1 MKLELVNVTKSYNDG
16 HKILKVIEDLS
27 IVFESSVQV
36 AILGRSGIGKST
48 LLHMLGGLDKVTAGS
63 IKINDQDIAKF
74 TNDQLSD
81 FRAKNVGFVFQFH
94 HLLSDFSAQENVA
107 MPLLIQGLNSIEA
120 NQRAKE
126 ILDMVKLGDRLDHRP
141 GELSGGEQQRVAL
154 ARSLVHKPG
163 IVLADEPTGSL
174 DESTG
179 RMVQDLLQDVSRQ
192 INATLVVV
200 THNKELAK
208 SFDYVL
214 EMKSGGILSNV

>member
-1 MKLELVNVTKSYNDG
+1 MKLELNNVTKSYNDG
-16 HKILKVIEDLS
+16 HKTLKVIENLS
-27 IVFESSVQV
+27 IIFESSVQV

-48 LLHMLGGLDKVTAGS
+48 LLHMLGGLDKVTSGS
-63 IKINDQDIAKF
+63 IKINDQDIAKY

-81 FRAKNVGFVFQFH
+81 FRSKNVGFVFQFH

-107 MPLLIQGLNSIEA
+107 MPLLIQGLNNLEA

-126 ILDMVKLGDRLDHRP
+126 ILDMVNLGDRLNHRP

-179 RMVQDLLQDVSRQ
+179 KLVQGLLQDVTRQ
-192 INATLVVV
+192 IKATLIVV
-200 THNKELAK
+200 THNKELAR

-214 EMKSGGILSNV
+214 EMKSGGVLSNV